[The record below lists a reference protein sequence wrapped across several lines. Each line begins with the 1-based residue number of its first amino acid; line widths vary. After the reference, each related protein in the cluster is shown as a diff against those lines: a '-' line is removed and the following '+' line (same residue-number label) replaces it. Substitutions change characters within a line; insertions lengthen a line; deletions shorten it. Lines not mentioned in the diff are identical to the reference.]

1 MLVHAAAYSGIRQGL
16 RPFKAAHEVLM
27 AQRLLK

>member
-1 MLVHAAAYSGIRQGL
+1 VHPAAYSGIPQGV
-16 RPFKAAHEVLM
+16 RPFKAAYDVLM